1 MTFRFGFVTGCFAT
15 KIVQQSSYGRTDVSY
30 VPYFF
35 GNIDDL
41 LFVETDQR
49 TEDRHGADF
58 VGNGEGM
65 HRLACHLSD
74 TLSGDQAKAFVL
86 TCKRFCDFH
95 HITAHD

>member
-1 MTFRFGFVTGCFAT
+1 MLCNEDRAAVLIRQNRCL
-15 KIVQQSSYGRTDVSY
+15 VRTD
-30 VPYFF
+30 FF

-74 TLSGDQAKAFVL
+74 TLSGDQAKGICPDVQTLLRSSSYNGA
-86 TCKRFCDFH
+86 
-95 HITAHD
+95 